1 MTNNQIKYMI
11 EVAETGSVNQA
22 ARNLY
27 ISQSALSNAIMSGEQ
42 EFGRKIFNRSSRG
55 MTLTPF
61 GKLFIAYITPIH
73 QQLTQLYAMR
83 NPAAAGS
90 STPTLNIISNGFYY
104 ISDIVAA
111 IGRRNASQGLR
122 ISLQEEY
129 GGNVTDALLNG
140 SAELGVV
147 RLWNCYRERNLETFA
162 NMKLLYHPV
171 TELQVGVDVSW
182 HSPLY
187 KTEEE
192 DIDPEALAPYPH
204 IMHESLD
211 FGPYADIPACGQH
224 PVCGRFQSRHV
235 RAAGRHRRI
244 HSQLQKVFRQR
255 PLPSRHPGPPVAVHP
270 AAGLHHPLRNRLAG
284 PGKPCALPRG
294 PGICPHAERLSGT
307 GYNSMRL
314 PAFDFSCNGF

>member
-27 ISQSALSNAIMSGEQ
+27 ISQSALSNAIMSVEQ

-162 NMKLLYHPV
+162 NMKLLYHSGDG
-171 TELQVGVDVSW
+171 TAGGRGRQ
-182 HSPLY
+182 
-187 KTEEE
+187 
-192 DIDPEALAPYPH
+192 LA
-204 IMHESLD
+204 
-211 FGPYADIPACGQH
+211 Q
-224 PVCGRFQSRHV
+224 
-235 RAAGRHRRI
+235 
-244 HSQLQKVFRQR
+244 
-255 PLPSRHPGPPVAVHP
+255 PPVQNRGRGYRSGG
-270 AAGLHHPLRNRLAG
+270 AG
-284 PGKPCALPRG
+284 ALSPY
-294 PGICPHAERLSGT
+294 HA
-307 GYNSMRL
+307 
-314 PAFDFSCNGF
+314 